1 MTLAEPMVAR
11 TRGELA
17 EGLAILRR
25 ERGTIGFV
33 PTMGALHRGHLSL
46 VERAKVLADS
56 AVVSIFVNPTQFGAG
71 EDLTRY
77 PRDLAG
83 DLAQLAPLDVKL
95 VFAPEVSEMY
105 PEGESLIQVTPGI
118 LGDRLCGRFRPGHF
132 AGVLTVVAKLFGL
145 FRPDWAVFGR
155 KDLQQ
160 AVLIRRMVSD
170 LELGVSIDV
179 APLVRESDGLA
190 MSSRNR
196 YLSPSERGEATVL
209 FRALTAADD
218 AFRRGATNPADIVS
232 AAQEV
237 LSREPGVRVQY
248 LEVVEPDRLDPVDLA
263 ERGSIVA
270 LAVFAGETRLIDNL
284 VLGASV
290 PDPIFP

>member
-1 MTLAEPMVAR
+1 MTLGEPIVAR

-25 ERGTIGFV
+25 EGGTIGFV
-33 PTMGALHRGHLSL
+33 PTMGALHPGHLSL

-71 EDLTRY
+71 EDLARY

-83 DLAQLAPLDVKL
+83 DLALLAPHDVKL

-105 PEGESLIQVTPGI
+105 PEGESLIQVTPGV

-160 AVLIRRMVSD
+160 AVLIRRMVAD
-170 LELGVSIDV
+170 LELGVSMDV

-196 YLSPSERGEATVL
+196 YLSHEERERAGVL
-209 FRALTAADD
+209 FRALVAADQL
-218 AFRRGATNPADIVS
+218 FRQGARARDDIL
-232 AAQEV
+232 AAARAV
-237 LSREPGVRVQY
+237 LEGEPEIRVQY
-248 LEVVEPDRLDPVDLA
+248 LDLVEPDRLDPVETA
-263 ERGSIVA
+263 EVGSIAA

-290 PDPIFP
+290 PDPISP